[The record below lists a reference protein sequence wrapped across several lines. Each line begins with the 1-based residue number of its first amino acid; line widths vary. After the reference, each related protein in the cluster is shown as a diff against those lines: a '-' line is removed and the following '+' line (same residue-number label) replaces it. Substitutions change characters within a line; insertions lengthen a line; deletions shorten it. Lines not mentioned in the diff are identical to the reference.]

1 MSLDRSLRSRSN
13 LARHRNVLTRT
24 ERVARLTEEESWE
37 ESCSVLGLPKV
48 GNRKLKTAK
57 KKAKGEGE
65 AEETTEGDETTTDT
79 PAT

>member
-13 LARHRNVLTRT
+13 LSRHRNVLTRT
-24 ERVARLTEEESWE
+24 ERVARLTEDESWD
-37 ESCSVLGLPKV
+37 ESRSVLGLPKV

-57 KKAKGEGE
+57 KKAKGES
-65 AEETTEGDETTTDT
+65 EETAEGVETTTDT